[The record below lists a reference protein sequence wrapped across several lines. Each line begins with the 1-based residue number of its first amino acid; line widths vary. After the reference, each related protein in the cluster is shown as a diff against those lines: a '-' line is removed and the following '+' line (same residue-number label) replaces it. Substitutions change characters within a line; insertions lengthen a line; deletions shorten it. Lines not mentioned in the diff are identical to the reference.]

1 MADIISDGNT
11 RVAWVAAIANIA
23 APTVAE
29 LNAGILLHSTM
40 TADGLVG
47 FRPETADVPNT
58 KLDSDFNTVDVGRTN
73 LSGTMLRFFKQDGVD
88 TIYDTLLKGT
98 AGHVVVRRSLPAST
112 AWVAAQKVQVFPSK
126 CGETAWL
133 DPEENTDER
142 YEVPIKVTAK
152 PNLRATV
159 AA

>member
-1 MADIISDGNT
+1 MADIVSDANT
-11 RVAWVAAIANIA
+11 RVAWVPTIANIA

-29 LNAGILLHSTM
+29 LNAGMLLHSTM
-40 TADGLVG
+40 SADGLVS
-47 FRPETADVPNT
+47 FRPETADIPNT

-73 LSGTMLRFFKQDGVD
+73 ITGSMLRFFKQTGTD

-98 AGHVVVRRSLPAST
+98 AGYVVIRKSTPAST
-112 AWVAAQKVQVFPSK
+112 AWASSQKVQVYPSK
-126 CGETAWL
+126 CGEAAWL

-142 YEVPIKVTAK
+142 YEVPIKITSK

-159 AA
+159 A

>member
-1 MADIISDGNT
+1 MSDIVSDGNI
-11 RVAWVAAIANIA
+11 RVAWVPAISNIA

-29 LNAGILLHSTM
+29 LGGGILLQSTM
-40 TADGLVG
+40 TDDGLVN
-47 FRPETADVPNT
+47 FRPETADIKNT

-73 LSGTMLRFFKQDGVD
+73 ITGSMLRFYKQDGTD
-88 TIYDTLLKGT
+88 TIYDTLIKGQ
-98 AGHVVVRRSLPAST
+98 AGFVVVRRSLPSST
-112 AWVAAQKVQVFPSK
+112 AWAADQKVAVYPAK

-142 YEVPIKVTAK
+142 YEIPIKITRK

>member
-1 MADIISDGNT
+1 MPDIVSDANT
-11 RVAWVAAIANIA
+11 RVSWVTSIANIA
-23 APTVAE
+23 LPTAAE
-29 LNAGILLHSTM
+29 LNAGLVLHSTM

-47 FRPETADVPNT
+47 FRPETADIPNT

-73 LSGTMLRFFKQDGVD
+73 LSGTMLRFFKQSGTD
-88 TIYDTLLKGT
+88 TIYDTLTKGT
-98 AGHVVVRRSLPAST
+98 AGYVVVRRSLAAST
-112 AWVAAQKVQVFPSK
+112 TWIAAQKCQVYPAK

-142 YEVPIKVTAK
+142 YEVPIKVTSK

-159 AA
+159 A

>member
-1 MADIISDGNT
+1 VADIVSDANT
-11 RVAWVAAIANIA
+11 RVAWVPTIANIA
-23 APTVAE
+23 APTTGE
-29 LNAGILLHSTM
+29 LGGGMLLQSTM

-47 FRPETADVPNT
+47 FRPETADIPNT

-73 LSGTMLRFFKQDGVD
+73 LSGTMLRFFKQTGTD

-98 AGHVVVRRSLPAST
+98 AGYVVIRRSVAAST
-112 AWVAAQKVQVFPSK
+112 AWSAGQKVQVYPAK
-126 CGETAWL
+126 CGEAAWL

-142 YEVPIKVTAK
+142 YEVPIKVTSK

-159 AA
+159 A

>member
-1 MADIISDGNT
+1 MPDIVSDANT
-11 RVAWVAAIANIA
+11 RVAWVPTIANIQ
-23 APTVAE
+23 APTTTE
-29 LNAGILLHSTM
+29 LNAGMLLHSTM
-40 TADGLVG
+40 SADGLVG

-73 LSGTMLRFFKQDGVD
+73 LSGTMLRLFKQSGTD
-88 TIYDTLLKGT
+88 TIYDTLIKGA
-98 AGHVVVRRSLPAST
+98 AGYVVIRRSVAAST
-112 AWVAAQKVQVFPSK
+112 AWTTGQKVQVYPAK

-152 PNLRATV
+152 PALRAAV
-159 AA
+159 A